1 MNEAKIAELIAG
13 IEKNERIL
21 DKLQGSLASA
31 LKHDVQVLGRTENAA
46 LIIAGLLENYYTCL
60 ETVFLR
66 ISQFFENSLSGER
79 WHAELLDKMTIHI
92 GGVRIPAVSEGNYGS
107 LWELLKFRHFRRYY
121 FETEYDW
128 DRLDFLVKKLTTAH
142 PIVKEDL
149 ARFIAFLRAIEP

>member
-13 IEKNERIL
+13 IEKNERTL
-21 DKLQGSLASA
+21 DKLQASLATA

-66 ISQFFENSLSGER
+66 ISQFFENSLSGQR
-79 WHAELLDKMTIHI
+79 WHAELLEKMTIHI
-92 GGVRIPAVSEGNYGS
+92 EGVRIPAVSEGNHGN

-121 FETEYDW
+121 FETGYDW
-128 DRLDFLVKKLTTAH
+128 DRLDLLVKKLTTAH
-142 PIVKEDL
+142 PVVKQDL
-149 ARFIAFLRAIEP
+149 TRFIAFLRAIEP